1 MHFQNNDVESVQIC
15 RNITSVQ
22 HQSLP
27 LRVKLRNHGGLSDD
41 DEVAQELRWARQW
54 LSESLETTRAWRPQQ
69 SSSLE
74 AAPCWAAA
82 AGNLKGCLWQQLL
95 RHPGPAVVAKQ
106 PRGHAGPG
114 RGCWS
119 TKSLC

>member
-54 LSESLETTRAWRPQQ
+54 LSESLETTAEQQ
-69 SSSLE
+69 FGGCTMLGSS
-74 AAPCWAAA
+74 CWKSQGLPLAAA
-82 AGNLKGCLWQQLL
+82 AET
-95 RHPGPAVVAKQ
+95 
-106 PRGHAGPG
+106 PRACSGGKAA
-114 RGCWS
+114 
-119 TKSLC
+119 